1 MCAWIGQ
8 LAACM
13 AMRLFSAAGQACCHA
28 VQSHPSNSPLTP
40 GPHREELMAL
50 EPGMATGA
58 VKGRGGCCWM
68 GEVELGQ
75 DTPGEPWWN
84 FWERSLRLKPK
95 SGPCSADGGALPL
108 LGFCPMDYL
117 HATSSLTHLSLLGT
131 TLICGQEVN
140 LFGAV
145 PLSVSQQVQT
155 LFHLLKT
162 NKNLTNKK
170 EGVLGE
176 RAALLFGWRLCLREE
191 LVWGRLGSW
200 SSA

>member
-1 MCAWIGQ
+1 
-8 LAACM
+8 
-13 AMRLFSAAGQACCHA
+13 
-28 VQSHPSNSPLTP
+28 
-40 GPHREELMAL
+40 
-50 EPGMATGA
+50 
-58 VKGRGGCCWM
+58 
-68 GEVELGQ
+68 
-75 DTPGEPWWN
+75 
-84 FWERSLRLKPK
+84 
-95 SGPCSADGGALPL
+95 
-108 LGFCPMDYL
+108 MDYL